1 MNEWRII
8 MEYVIYIPFGFIGFY
23 LAIRLASYAIFQ
35 SLKQVFNSNPNT
47 KESSNGKTQ
56 KG

>member
-1 MNEWRII
+1 

-35 SLKQVFNSNPNT
+35 SLKQVFNSNPNI
-47 KESSNGKTQ
+47 KESSNGKGQ
-56 KG
+56 KKR